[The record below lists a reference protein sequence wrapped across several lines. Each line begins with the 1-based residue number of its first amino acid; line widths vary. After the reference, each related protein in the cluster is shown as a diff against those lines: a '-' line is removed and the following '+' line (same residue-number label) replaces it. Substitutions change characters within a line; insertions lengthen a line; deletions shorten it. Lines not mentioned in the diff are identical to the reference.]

1 MLTGQFETDAKR
13 AAKTL
18 EREMRAMKQA
28 AAKAGAAIGSAI
40 AAAGASFAT
49 LTKSA
54 ISAADQTRK
63 MAQSV
68 GVSTETMSTLAFAAK
83 QSGVSVEALKSSL
96 SRLSVEAAK
105 AAQGGGAAQEAF
117 RALGVSVTNSDGSL
131 RSSRE
136 ILGDLA
142 ARFAA
147 MPDGVE
153 KTALAVQLFGR
164 AGAQMIPL
172 LNQGADGLEAL
183 EERARALG
191 VEISDRTAAQAER
204 FNDTLDEL
212 KTLAQGVGLDIADRL
227 LPSINAYTRQI
238 VEAGVETRNTSGAVD
253 VFASAVKGLI
263 AILETARRGVEAL
276 VNIIAAGI
284 DIFVSAGKAAKE
296 FAISLTP
303 VSYLAKLTGREVKTA
318 QEIMAEFTA
327 ETSAAVS
334 AAKTGVGDAIR
345 NLSDTFTALFN
356 PAVEEA
362 TEKANEVKGAIA
374 GMSSGADEAAGAIRV
389 AGDASREMARELEQ
403 SRRDTERYREEMIR
417 LEEQALELA
426 NGLLAAGEDARAW
439 LSGPAEEAALRYR
452 RKLEEID
459 ETLRKIAEQGV
470 LTADVIAA
478 AEAVKERAAE
488 EYRQE
493 LERISEEQR
502 RAAEEAQEAA
512 RRAETGWVGA
522 LNAMRQALEA
532 WRSGGIRSFA
542 DFVETVK
549 RLFSG
554 LGKAIKNALADN
566 IGDAI
571 AGALEFAATV
581 RDQRRGGRDTAGS
594 IAATISQAMAR
605 SGIPIVQQIGRALN
619 AIDSIFGG
627 RLFGTGWQ
635 PSSSG
640 VNIAFG
646 EGGVTGSQY
655 ERQVRQRSFFRGR
668 QWRTQTSA
676 LDPSTLE
683 QLRRAFDEISQ
694 VVAQAARALRVEA
707 PAMIEGAFSEVRD
720 AQGRVVSQTSTV
732 LGRTFQESFEQFTR
746 RVTAEN
752 LLAVIDRALG
762 SAVVRAA
769 EQVGD
774 DLGDAIG
781 GAIAPIGREFGSLTK
796 SLEAAGVS
804 ASQIA
809 ERWRGNAD
817 QLLDGAQMMLAAVI
831 DMRDGV
837 RILGGTETLG
847 ALVDLVEGVRQS
859 GESLV
864 DAYSRVAQSVRLLD
878 EALAMSGVA
887 IDRTREEIVR
897 FAVEIADAAGG
908 IERATR
914 LWSDYFEMFYSAEE
928 RAQAALARAQ
938 AAAGR
943 ELGDIGLELGDFA
956 GAEGMRAFR
965 QMFEALLPTLTP
977 EQVAQW
983 LEAAQALGTLN
994 RMLAEMA
1001 GEGGGGAE
1009 DAAEALRAL
1018 LDEVLSRSQ
1027 EVLSF
1032 AEQIAALD
1040 ELFAGYIARATELGA
1055 SEEQLALIRAQH
1067 AREIEAL
1074 MQAEAEAAAA
1084 RERAAASLRD
1094 YLAVLEAEASGG
1106 VTALTTRMRQLQA
1119 QYQAHIERIEELAR
1133 ASGRAGA
1140 SSAELALA
1148 HRWYAAQVQRVV
1160 SEMLAQAQNII
1171 SRLYGSVRAA
1181 GAGDVGTG
1189 GSWVGGGGG
1198 GEVGAIGAV
1207 QSAMEERYQRE
1218 MQLLDR
1224 IREFL
1229 ESLDTS
1235 QLSPLTPAERLAA
1248 ARRAYEDALAR
1259 AQAGDLDALE
1269 QLPRLAQEY
1278 LGEAR
1283 SFTGGVGGY
1292 RQLFEQVQAALRAL
1306 ANRGALSE
1314 PGGQTGGVG
1323 GGGGGGVV
1331 VEAGSSFREL
1341 SELERFSLATELTTL
1356 LRDLLPALGLDL
1368 ASFAERFGLDLRQ
1381 YLEDLGVTLDDMSVE
1396 TALRLADI
1404 ARALGIELT
1413 DLANAVGVSLGELGD
1428 RQSLLNDALERVI
1441 AGLPEEYRAEIEGYL
1456 LAIEQATTEADARA
1470 AIARAEAAIREMPP
1484 WIADLLA
1491 PFFEGVA
1498 SPTDMLLMAT
1508 LQQTEVLVGI
1518 YTLLAEFLE
1527 GRESDAPGGDYS
1539 KAVAL
1544 PTMGAVA
1551 DIDGGSGS
1559 LVAEVIELRSELRA
1573 LRAEQREQ
1581 AERQDRI
1588 LAEQLSETRRAALVA
1603 SRRSAA

>member
-13 AAKTL
+13 ASKTM
-18 EREMRAMKQA
+18 EREMRAMQQA
-28 AAKAGAAIGSAI
+28 VSKAGKVIGAEI
-40 AAAGASFAT
+40 AAAGASLMT
-49 LTKSA
+49 LVKSA
-54 ISAADQTRK
+54 INAADQTRK

-83 QSGVSVEALKSSL
+83 QSGVSIETLKSSL
-96 SRLSVEAAK
+96 SRLSVEATK

-117 RALGVSVTNSDGSL
+117 RSLGVSVTNADGSL

-142 ARFAA
+142 ARFAT
-147 MPDGVE
+147 MPDGVQ
-153 KTALAVQLFGR
+153 KTALAVKIFGR
-164 AGAQMIPL
+164 AGAEMVPL
-172 LNQGADGLEAL
+172 LNQGADGLTAL
-183 EERARALG
+183 ENNARAFG
-191 VEISDRTAAQAER
+191 REISDRTAAQAER
-204 FNDTLDEL
+204 FNDSLDEL
-212 KTLAQGVGLDIADRL
+212 RALAEGVGLDIADKL
-227 LPSINAYTRQI
+227 LPSLNAYTQQL
-238 VEAGVETRNTSGAVD
+238 VNAGVETRNTSNNIN
-253 VFASAVKGLI
+253 VFAAAITNLI
-263 AILETARRGVEAL
+263 ALLETARRAVEAL
-276 VNIIAAGI
+276 VNILAAGA
-284 DIFVSAGKAAKE
+284 DIFVATGKAAKE

-303 VSYLAKLTGREVKTA
+303 VSYLAKLAGREVKTA
-318 QEIMAEFTA
+318 QEIMAEFAA

-452 RKLEEID
+452 RRLEEID
-459 ETLRKIAEQGV
+459 ETLRRIAEQGV

-478 AEAVKERAAE
+478 ADAVKERAAE

-571 AGALEFAATV
+571 AGALEFAANV

-605 SGIPIVQQIGRALN
+605 SGIPIAQQIGRALN

-635 PSSSG
+635 PASAG
-640 VNIAFG
+640 LNIAFG
-646 EGGVTGSQY
+646 EGGVSGSQY

-676 LDPSTLE
+676 LDQSALD
-683 QLRRAFDEISQ
+683 QLRRAFEEISR
-694 VVAQAARALRVEA
+694 VVSDAARALRVEA

-732 LGRTFQESFEQFTR
+732 LGRTFTESFEQFTR

-762 SAVVRAA
+762 NSINAAA
-769 EQVGD
+769 EQIGD

-781 GAIAPIGREFGSLTK
+781 DAIAPLGRDFGALTK

-837 RILGGTETLG
+837 RVLGGPETLG
-847 ALVDLVEGVRQS
+847 ALVDLVEEMRMV

-864 DAYSRVAQSVRLLD
+864 EAYSRIAASTRLLD
-878 EALAMSGVA
+878 EALQLSGVSL
-887 IDRTREEIVR
+887 DMTREQFVR
-897 FAVEIADAAGG
+897 FATEIADAAGG

-914 LWSDYFEMFYSAEE
+914 LWGDYFDMFYSAEE
-928 RAQAALARAQ
+928 RAAAALARAQ

-943 ELGDIGLELGDFA
+943 ELGDIGLELGDFS

-983 LEAAQALGTLN
+983 LEAAQALGTLH

-1001 GEGGGGAE
+1001 GGGD

-1018 LDEVLSRSQ
+1018 LDEVLGRSQ
-1027 EVLSF
+1027 EVMSI

-1040 ELFAGYIARATELGA
+1040 ELFSDYIARATELGA
-1055 SEEQLALIRAQH
+1055 TEEQLALIRAQH
-1067 AREIEAL
+1067 AREL
-1074 MQAEAEAAAA
+1074 AELLRAEEEAAAA

-1106 VTALTTRMRQLQA
+1106 VTALTSRMRQLQS

-1140 SSAELALA
+1140 STAELAMA
-1148 HRWYAAQVQRVV
+1148 HRWYAVQVQRVV
-1160 SEMLAQAQNII
+1160 AEMLAQAQSII
-1171 SRLYGSVRAA
+1171 ARLYGSSSAA
-1181 GAGDVGTG
+1181 GAGG
-1189 GSWVGGGGG
+1189 GAGG

-1207 QSAMEERYQRE
+1207 QSAMEDRYQRE

-1235 QLSPLTPAERLAA
+1235 QLSPLTPAERLSA
-1248 ARRAYEDALAR
+1248 ARRAYEEALAA

-1269 QLPRLAQEY
+1269 RLPRLAQEY
-1278 LGEAR
+1278 LSEAR
-1283 SFTGGVGGY
+1283 SYTGGVGGY
-1292 RQLFEQVQAALRAL
+1292 RQLFEQVQAALRSL
-1306 ANRGALSE
+1306 ASRGALGE

-1368 ASFAERFGLDLRQ
+1368 ASFAEQFGLDLAQ
-1381 YLEDLGVTLDDMSVE
+1381 YLADLGVTLDDMSVE
-1396 TALRLADI
+1396 TAMRLADL

-1441 AGLPEEYRAEIEGYL
+1441 AQLPEEYRAEIEGYL
-1456 LAIEQATTEADARA
+1456 RAIEDATTETDARA

-1484 WIADLLA
+1484 FIRDLLA
-1491 PFFEGVA
+1491 PFFDGIS
-1498 SPTDMLLMAT
+1498 SPTDMLLAETMR
-1508 LQQTEVLVGI
+1508 QTDILTEI
-1518 YTLLAEFLE
+1518 RDLLAEQAE
-1527 GRESDAPGGDYS
+1527 QREAPGGDYS

-1551 DIDGGSGS
+1551 DIDGGFGS

-1581 AERQDRI
+1581 ADRQDRI